1 MTGCFSELNQHI
13 LPLISGYIFCRVFLV
28 LAQGLYF
35 WSEVTRKLTTQ
46 LKSATLKPITTK
58 SNMQQEQAKTMK
70 TVNFNADEDEK
81 V

>member
-46 LKSATLKPITTK
+46 LKSAF
-58 SNMQQEQAKTMK
+58 KTDYHK
-70 TVNFNADEDEK
+70 IQYATRTGQNNEDGQL
-81 V
+81 

>member
-1 MTGCFSELNQHI
+1 ML
-13 LPLISGYIFCRVFLV
+13 
-28 LAQGLYF
+28 
-35 WSEVTRKLTTQ
+35 RKLTTQ